1 MSDEK
6 LQFIR
11 IGGPGLA
18 DAVYDLPKSP
28 LGRQAPL
35 RTASVRIVERGPV
48 KSAVVMPESG
58 SGMPFIASVSRSRG

>member
-11 IGGPGLA
+11 IGGPGLS

-35 RTASVRIVERGPV
+35 RTASVRIAESGPV
-48 KSAVVMPESG
+48 KSAEAMPESG
-58 SGMPFIASVSRSRG
+58 SGMPFVASIVRLKG